1 MPIEL
6 TSPRLGWSMEEGVF
20 GEWLKT
26 DGEHVRAGDM
36 VYVLEGEKAAHEI
49 ETLDEGIL
57 CIPPDAPQPG
67 DAVLVGQVI
76 GFLLTAGE
84 APPASVRRER
94 VTAPPT
100 AEAPAPSS
108 AASPEAAAAVARG
121 PAPAQ
126 RGRRTKVAASP
137 RARRRAQEL
146 GVDWTQLRG
155 TGRNGRIRERDVLAT
170 ADARPSAALPAPRE
184 LPPTAPGRRQP
195 VSGIRLTIAQRMLA
209 GVQQTAPVTLTT
221 KVDASALVALRKR
234 WKGSES
240 PGAVPTYN
248 DMLVK
253 LVAVALGDVPEL
265 NACWYAGGVYLY
277 DAIHIALAV
286 DTPSGLLA
294 PVIRNADQLG
304 LSQIAERSRTLSEQ
318 ARAGTL
324 AAEDLQGGTF
334 TITNLGMFDIDSFT
348 PIINLPQ
355 AAILGVGRIVQE
367 PVVREGRIEVGET
380 MALSL
385 TFDHRVIDGA
395 PAARW
400 LQRLNGLIRSPQTVL
415 GTHGVDCRP

>member
-6 TSPRLGWSMEEGVF
+6 TIPRLGWSMEEGVF
-20 GEWLKT
+20 GEWLKS
-26 DGEHVRAGDM
+26 DGERVRVGEM

-49 ETLDEGIL
+49 EALDAGIL

-67 DAVLVGQVI
+67 DTVQVGQVV
-76 GFLLTAGE
+76 GFLLSAGE
-84 APPASVRRER
+84 PAPASVRREP
-94 VTAPPT
+94 VTAAAVTANPP
-100 AEAPAPSS
+100 
-108 AASPEAAAAVARG
+108 AAAAQGMSAAESRG
-121 PAPAQ
+121 EIPAAEK
-126 RGRRTKVAASP
+126 RATRVAASP

-146 GVDWTQLRG
+146 GVDWTQFRG
-155 TGRNGRIRERDVLAT
+155 TGRNGRVRERDVLAF

-184 LPPTAPGRRQP
+184 RPPAAPGRLQP
-195 VSGIRLTIAQRMLA
+195 ASGIRSTLAQRMLA

-221 KVDASALVALRKR
+221 KVDASALVAFRKQ
-234 WKGSES
+234 WKASQS
-240 PGAVPTYN
+240 PWAVPTYS

-253 LVAVALGDVPEL
+253 LTAVALGDLPEL
-265 NACWYAGGVYLY
+265 NACWHAGGVYLY

-294 PVIRNADQLG
+294 PVIADAGQLS
-304 LSQIAERSRTLSEQ
+304 LAQIAERSRTLLEQ

-324 AAEDLQGGTF
+324 TAEHLQGGTF

-367 PVVREGRIEVGET
+367 PVVREGRIEIGET
-380 MALSL
+380 MSLSL

-400 LQRLNGLIRSPQTVL
+400 LQKLSGLIRSPQDVL
-415 GTHGVDCRP
+415 HSDGGPPPVG